1 MDGVVILLTVS
12 CDQKS
17 IGQQTSTPHKRGDRD
32 DIAEAKRPGSGFQS
46 CHHRIH
52 RNEAGEHASSFI
64 GEMHPSVV
72 WSQSATYFVVSA
84 KLSNMQKKTSVQIM
98 WLHLP
103 QYQCCRSVAFK
114 EQVRT
119 RYRLQ
124 NCSGQYR
131 MSSFLKDPQCIA
143 ACARKI
149 VKS

>member
-17 IGQQTSTPHKRGDRD
+17 NCQQKSTPHKRGDRD
-32 DIAEAKRPGSGFQS
+32 DNAEAKRPGSGFQS
-46 CHHRIH
+46 CHHRKH

-149 VKS
+149 VKW